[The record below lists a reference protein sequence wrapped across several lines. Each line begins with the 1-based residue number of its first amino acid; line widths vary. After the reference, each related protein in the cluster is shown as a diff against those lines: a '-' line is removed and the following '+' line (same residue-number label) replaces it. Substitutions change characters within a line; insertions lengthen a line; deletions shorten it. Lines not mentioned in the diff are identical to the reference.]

1 LTQRELAGRVGV
13 AQSVVARIESGAA
26 DVRVGTL
33 DRLLRACDTE
43 LSLRVLPGRG
53 VDRTVIRWMLALT
66 PAERLDA
73 ATAAGRMVA

>member
-1 LTQRELAGRVGV
+1 M
-13 AQSVVARIESGAA
+13 VARIESGAA

-33 DRLLRACDTE
+33 DRLLRACDAE

-53 VDRTVIRWMLALT
+53 VDRTVIRSMLRLT

-73 ATAAGRMVA
+73 AIAAARLVA